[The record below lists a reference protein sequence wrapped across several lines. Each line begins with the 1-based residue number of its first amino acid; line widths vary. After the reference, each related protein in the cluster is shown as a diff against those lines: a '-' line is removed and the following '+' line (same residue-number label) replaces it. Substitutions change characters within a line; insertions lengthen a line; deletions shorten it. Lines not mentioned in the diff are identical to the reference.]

1 MYVNIILIPFELM
14 SVIVHPFAPGMG
26 SLQGQRSRIIRASRQ
41 WVKKLA
47 HKADAEAISG
57 PAQSAANRSAG
68 SSPQQDKWNVPM

>member
-1 MYVNIILIPFELM
+1 MYVNIILIPFELRL
-14 SVIVHPFAPGMG
+14 VIDHPFAPGMG
-26 SLQGQRSRIIRASRQ
+26 SLQGQCSRIIQASPQ

-47 HKADAEAISG
+47 HKANTEAISG